1 MSMAWLAPHKAFDA
15 DREAAAHGVP
25 ALGVAVRLEPDWPD
39 SGRHTHQLGQL
50 LYSAQGCMRIV
61 LADRLVML
69 PPTRIA
75 WIPPQTP
82 HRTQMT
88 RVTDYRSLYLDIL
101 RYPGLP
107 QQVQVWTA
115 TELLQAVLERLAQLP
130 FATDWQ
136 DGPTSRLL
144 QVAFDEL
151 QRANSESM
159 VLPLPSDRRLASW
172 LQALGTQVPPPLH
185 VLAEQIG
192 ASSRTITRIFQRDT
206 GMGYLQW
213 RQQWRLMRAIELLTE
228 PSSLQWVAH
237 ALDFSTDAAF
247 AGFFRQMT
255 GLPPRSYMARRQLG
269 VEQLSQGDEGAN

>member
-1 MSMAWLAPHKAFDA
+1 MAWLAAHRVFDA
-15 DREAAAHGVP
+15 DREAAAHDV
-25 ALGVAVRLEPDWPD
+25 AVLGVAARLGPGWPD

-75 WIPPQTP
+75 WIPPHTP

-88 RVTDYRSLYLDIL
+88 RVTDYRSLYLDT
-101 RYPGLP
+101 RRFPSLP
-107 QQVQVWTA
+107 QQIRVWTA

-130 FATDWQ
+130 FVTDWR
-136 DGPTSRLL
+136 DGPASRLL

-151 QRANSESM
+151 QQANSEPM
-159 VLPLPSDRRLASW
+159 VLPLPSDRRLAAW
-172 LQALGTQVPPPLH
+172 LQTLGTQVPPPLH
-185 VLAEQIG
+185 MLAGQTG
-192 ASSRTITRIFQRDT
+192 ASSRTIARIFQRDT
-206 GMGYLQW
+206 GMGYQQW

-247 AGFFRQMT
+247 TGFFRQMT

-269 VEQLSQGDEGAN
+269 VEPQSPEGAD